1 MSYLQCTGK
10 TITMQRQL
18 ACLHVITIGLPVQVD
33 WGPENG
39 KEKSHCINHQF
50 DDISAVSSRH
60 QTGRKI
66 SSV

>member
-1 MSYLQCTGK
+1 VHWENNNHAETTCLF
-10 TITMQRQL
+10 
-18 ACLHVITIGLPVQVD
+18 ACYYYRPVQVD
-33 WGPENG
+33 RGPENG

-60 QTGRKI
+60 QTGRKV

>member
-1 MSYLQCTGK
+1 
-10 TITMQRQL
+10 MQRQL

-60 QTGRKI
+60 QTGRKV